1 MDLKDLFAAHVAGA
15 LAARS
20 ERPPREIAARAY
32 DLAEA
37 LLAER
42 QRRLDRVEQEESFIR
57 YDFAAE
63 EASLWHVGLLDEPAP
78 YSESERDELPASW
91 LDREQ
96 EPAWDAEPKW
106 APVASPASTA
116 TDDTNVARDLRRS
129 DRPGLARTQPEP
141 RADETLPEAVGD
153 DPKRR

>member
-15 LAARS
+15 LAART
-20 ERPPREIAARAY
+20 ERPPRELAARAY

-37 LLAER
+37 LVVER
-42 QRRLDRVEQEESFIR
+42 QRRIDRIEAEESSIR

-91 LDREQ
+91 LDKEQ

-106 APVASPASTA
+106 APDASVAAEEESAKPE
-116 TDDTNVARDLRRS
+116 LRRS
-129 DRPGLARTQPEP
+129 DRPGLARTQPE
-141 RADETLPEAVGD
+141 AQTDLAIASGD
-153 DPKRR
+153 DTKRR